1 MIKCKFPNE
10 LVDEI
15 YISFNVKPTEPTEG
29 KIVFRI
35 KSIVCNI
42 FLNTGTVNFQGK
54 VDTEARIIKEEIL
67 EIIEALN
74 DRDE

>member
-1 MIKCKFPNE
+1 
-10 LVDEI
+10 
-15 YISFNVKPTEPTEG
+15 
-29 KIVFRI
+29 
-35 KSIVCNI
+35 
-42 FLNTGTVNFQGK
+42 LNTGTVNFQGK